1 MKPEYRSQVEQH
13 LEPDEELIA
22 ACECDLAP
30 GVPSQPL
37 WLRKPPPE
45 SDLERRIKSRL
56 PGPVRNFLRPS
67 EPKPVGPV
75 GPMERF
81 GNAMESSERAIEN
94 GLLRA
99 AHGKALHGGW
109 EGQAGQFLV
118 THYSAAYVPAVTL
131 MLAVTDRRVLVLA
144 DRAKLWQFKRVY
156 AHQWEAPRA
165 SVAEIRANPKGL
177 VQRGRFELAFADGS
191 WIALTAS
198 VPTHAAP
205 FAARVGALGAF
216 GGGGL

>member
-1 MKPEYRSQVEQH
+1 MKPEYRSQVEPH
-13 LEPDEELIA
+13 LQPGEELIA

-30 GVPSQPL
+30 GMPSRPL
-37 WLRKPPPE
+37 WLRTPPPRE

-56 PGPVRNFLRPS
+56 PGPVQNFLRQS
-67 EPKPVGPV
+67 EPKPMG
-75 GPMERF
+75 RF
-81 GNAMESSERAIEN
+81 GNAMESSERAIDD

-109 EGQAGQFLV
+109 EGRAGQFLV

-156 AHQWEAPRA
+156 AHQWETPRA
-165 SVAEIRANPKGL
+165 AVAEIRATPKGL

-198 VPTHAAP
+198 VPTHATT
-205 FAARVGALGAF
+205 FAARVGSLGAF
-216 GGGGL
+216 GGGGI

>member
-1 MKPEYRSQVEQH
+1 MKPEFRGQIGPH
-13 LEPDEELIA
+13 LWPGEELIA
-22 ACECDLAP
+22 ACECDVAP
-30 GVPSQPL
+30 GMPSQPL

-56 PGPVRNFLRPS
+56 PGPVQNFLRPS
-67 EPKPVGPV
+67 EPKPMG
-75 GPMERF
+75 RF
-81 GNAMESSERAIEN
+81 ENAMESTERAVDN

-99 AHGKALHGGW
+99 VHGKALHGGW
-109 EGQAGQFLV
+109 ESQAGQFLV

-156 AHQWEAPRA
+156 KPQWEAPRA

-177 VQRGRFELAFADGS
+177 VQRGRFELVFADGS

-198 VPTHAAP
+198 VPPHAGR
-205 FAARVGALGAF
+205 FAARVEP
-216 GGGGL
+216 